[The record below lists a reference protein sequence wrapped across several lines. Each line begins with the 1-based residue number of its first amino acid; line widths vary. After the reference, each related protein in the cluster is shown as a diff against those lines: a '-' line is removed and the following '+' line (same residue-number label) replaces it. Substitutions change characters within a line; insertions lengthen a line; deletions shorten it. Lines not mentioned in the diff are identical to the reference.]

1 MIARINRFER
11 ADESEGA
18 INYYDMPG
26 MLLDTTS
33 KVVRQQSCY
42 EVIKTHK
49 RSSKGDAFKKACLKD
64 LVGSTILT
72 QYNKENY
79 RIDDIDFE
87 NSPLSKFDKRGV
99 ETSYSAVKSLCLA
112 PRGVPLKISQGWQTP
127 KNLFQ
132 GGPKG
137 GKRPKNPKKS
147 RKPSKFQ
154 DFCHFSRFAGG
165 KLLRPCRRRNLTCSK
180 SFSAKN
186 SKLF

>member
-1 MIARINRFER
+1 MVARINRFER

-99 ETSYSAVKSLCLA
+99 ETSYSAVKSLCPA
-112 PRGVPLKISQGWQTP
+112 PKLDMFKMIFGQKLKII
-127 KNLFQ
+127 L
-132 GGPKG
+132 
-137 GKRPKNPKKS
+137 
-147 RKPSKFQ
+147 
-154 DFCHFSRFAGG
+154 
-165 KLLRPCRRRNLTCSK
+165 
-180 SFSAKN
+180 KN
-186 SKLF
+186 SKKHTKLRLSDTIFLTRCTSSTTKRSTTSRSRTQISRCSFADQKRSRQANKETSV